1 MADLNPLFDP
11 ATDNAA
17 IDPATQQILN
27 QPLKAEAFT
36 AEEQAFLDL
45 LMAKIADKTINL
57 YSPSSLLNT
66 PVYDA
71 LPSDAKGLADQ
82 NAFVLLTKVREIY
95 NLMQISKEPTYQV
108 KNLVDS
114 LFQTKKRL
122 EEHGDIFII

>member
-11 ATDNAA
+11 ATDNAV

-71 LPSDAKGLADQ
+71 LPTEAKGLADQ
-82 NAFVLLTKVREIY
+82 NAFVLLANVREIN
-95 NLMQISKEPTYQV
+95 NLMQVSQEPTYQV